1 MPSFDSDL
9 LNILQHAYNRA
20 VAALSPA
27 DETIGEHV
35 CEVVAQAV
43 MSCARDGVVDLD
55 QLIGRATSAG
65 RRVLQ
70 AERFLPTAA

>member
-1 MPSFDSDL
+1 MPCFNSEF
-9 LNILQHAYNRA
+9 LNILQEAYNRT

-35 CEVVAQAV
+35 CEVIAQAV
-43 MSCARDGVVDLD
+43 MSSAKEGNTDVD
-55 QLIGRATSAG
+55 QLIGCAMAAG
-65 RRVLQ
+65 RKLLQ

>member
-1 MPSFDSDL
+1 MPNFDSDQL
-9 LNILQHAYNRA
+9 DILQLAYNQT
-20 VAALSPA
+20 VARLSPG

-43 MSCARDGVVDLD
+43 IRSAKEGAVDVD
-55 QLIGRATSAG
+55 HLINRATAAG

>member
-1 MPSFDSDL
+1 MPGFDSEFLD
-9 LNILQHAYNRA
+9 ILQLAYNQS
-20 VAALSPA
+20 VARLSPG

-43 MSCARDGVVDLD
+43 ISSAKEGTVDVD
-55 QLIGRATSAG
+55 RLISRATIAG

>member
-1 MPSFDSDL
+1 MPCYDSEFL
-9 LNILQHAYNRA
+9 HTLQKAYDRT

-27 DETIGEHV
+27 DEIIAEHV
-35 CEVVAQAV
+35 CEVIAQAV
-43 MSCARDGVVDLD
+43 MSSAKDGNADID
-55 QLIGRATSAG
+55 QLIAHATFAG

>member
-1 MPSFDSDL
+1 MPCFNSEL
-9 LNILQHAYNRA
+9 LDILQEAYNRT

-27 DETIGEHV
+27 DEIIGEHV
-35 CEVVAQAV
+35 CEVIAQAV
-43 MSCARDGVVDLD
+43 ISSAKEENLD
-55 QLIGRATSAG
+55 FEQLIERATAAG

>member
-1 MPSFDSDL
+1 MPGFDSEFLDL
-9 LNILQHAYNRA
+9 LQLAYNRT
-20 VAALSPA
+20 VARLSPA
-27 DETIGEHV
+27 DETIEEHV

-43 MSCARDGVVDLD
+43 LSSAKDGTKDLE
-55 QLIGRATSAG
+55 QLVSFATLAG